1 MVCTARDNLGFCG
14 YQRWEGESKV
24 LYSHSCVVAACPES
38 KMLLQVLQ
46 KDATRTLS
54 RFSLRLKV
62 VKEHL
67 NSRAWVS
74 GLVLDLGGALLMVV
88 SYALAPVRLRTCLQA
103 QPGGLTRRLKLCMQV
118 SVVQPVSGLGL
129 GITAVFSHF
138 WLGVS
143 CCCCSAAHPAASWQ

>member
-1 MVCTARDNLGFCG
+1 M
-14 YQRWEGESKV
+14 
-24 LYSHSCVVAACPES
+24 
-38 KMLLQVLQ
+38 LQ

-67 NSRAWVS
+67 NSRAWVT
-74 GLVLDLGGALLMVV
+74 GLALDLGGALLMVV
-88 SYALAPVRLRTCLQA
+88 SYALAPVRARPAWQGK
-103 QPGGLTRRLKLCMQV
+103 PGGRTQRLKLCRMQV

-143 CCCCSAAHPAASWQ
+143 SPRRCTAAAAWLHTVLR